1 MRIRNWIVATLSA
14 GLLAAALPA
23 APAQAT
29 VTSLPASV
37 TSCAGVWVVVDRGG
51 SDVSVRCAT
60 KHSTGLEALKSAGFS
75 LETTTGSYG
84 EFVDRI
90 NGFPE
95 TLDATYANYWGYWH
109 ATPKADGTWSAWT
122 SSADGAS
129 NYDPKPGS
137 VEGWHYGPY
146 ATTASFR
153 QPPLGYAKKG
163 AVKVSG
169 TAKVGKKL
177 TAKVGTWSPTPKFSY
192 QWYRGNTAIKKAT
205 KASYTLTKADRGK
218 KIRVRVTASGT
229 KLQTVVATSPAT
241 KKVRRK

>member
-1 MRIRNWIVATLSA
+1 MSIRTWIVATLSA

-23 APAQAT
+23 APAQAV
-29 VTSLPASV
+29 VTPLPASV
-37 TSCAGVWVVVDRGG
+37 TSCTGVWVVVDRG
-51 SDVSVRCAT
+51 SDVSVRCAAS
-60 KHSTGLEALKSAGFS
+60 HGTGLEALKSAGFT

-95 TLDATYANYWGYWH
+95 ALDPSYTNYWGYWH
-109 ATPKADGTWSAWT
+109 ATPNADGTWSAWT

-163 AVKVSG
+163 TIKISG

-177 TAKVGTWSPTPKFSY
+177 TAKVGTWSPIPKFTY
-192 QWYRGNTAIKKAT
+192 RWYRGTKLIAT
-205 KASYTLTKADRGK
+205 KASYRLKKADQGK
-218 KIRVRVTASGT
+218 KIHVQVTATASNR
-229 KLQTVVATSPAT
+229 QTVVLKSPAT